1 MAKHKHEEHPEDV
14 EVKSTFPKKI
24 KVEKWEL
31 TNGRLGISFNQE
43 YKNVKKVPELLF
55 RASLVQS
62 LIQIDGVDSVKLY
75 IGGDPLCDANGNE
88 IGAMNDEYFVQNIGS
103 TLHTYQSVDLE
114 LYFANSEGDK
124 LVTETEHVRYNS
136 NTLKEKLIVEELMK
150 GPFAETYKKVIPMD
164 TVLLGVS
171 VKDDVCYVNFDNGF
185 LNMTDIQPEVTIYSI
200 VNSII
205 RGGSASKVQILVN
218 GDSNL
223 KYQDQVDLSQPL
235 TEREDIVED

>member
-1 MAKHKHEEHPEDV
+1 MNKRRKFIALLGILICVALLMSCKKNDMGEETYELYYVNVQTQALEQEKVQIEGDTTEEKIESMLKELKKNPEDVVAYYNRGLCKYDLGDNIGAIADYDKALELNPEDV

-88 IGAMNDEYFVQNIGS
+88 IGAMND
-103 TLHTYQSVDLE
+103 
-114 LYFANSEGDK
+114 
-124 LVTETEHVRYNS
+124 
-136 NTLKEKLIVEELMK
+136 
-150 GPFAETYKKVIPMD
+150 
-164 TVLLGVS
+164 
-171 VKDDVCYVNFDNGF
+171 
-185 LNMTDIQPEVTIYSI
+185 
-200 VNSII
+200 
-205 RGGSASKVQILVN
+205 
-218 GDSNL
+218 
-223 KYQDQVDLSQPL
+223 
-235 TEREDIVED
+235 